1 MDTRQKLD
9 TELKEAMRSGDD
21 MRKQNIRMIMS
32 AIKLVE
38 VEKGARL
45 DETEVLS
52 IIQKELKSR
61 IEARQDA
68 EKANRPD
75 LIQQA
80 ENEIHFIETF
90 LPKQLTEDELDV
102 LVNEAIKEI
111 GAAGLGDIGKVMKAV
126 MPKIQGR
133 ASGTQV
139 NQVVRKHLQP

>member
-1 MDTRQKLD
+1 MDTREKLN
-9 TELKEAMRSGDD
+9 TALKEAIRSGDD

-32 AIKLVE
+32 AIKLIE

-45 DETEVLS
+45 DETEVLG

-68 EKANRPD
+68 EKANRFD

-80 ENEIHFIETF
+80 EIEILFIETF
-90 LPKQLTEDELDV
+90 LPKQFTEDELDV
-102 LVNEAIKEI
+102 LVSETIKEI
-111 GAAGLGDIGKVMKAV
+111 GAAGPGDIGKVMKAV
-126 MPKIQGR
+126 IPKIQGR
-133 ASGTQV
+133 AAGTQV